1 MFVCLLVHPHSPP
14 PITLSVLANSHQI
27 WQEVE
32 VSKTIKFLQIFLWLL
47 NSAGR
52 GGERHELVL
61 TPRGKRQPSSALA
74 TSPWQWQAAS
84 PTAASSGPRQPWPR
98 CQAARRD
105 VEQGWAVGGC
115 QREDGAETGEHG
127 GTAEMRSTK
136 PALSILWW
144 NGTC

>member
-1 MFVCLLVHPHSPP
+1 MVVMMSVCLLVRPHSPP

-52 GGERHELVL
+52 GGERRELVL

-74 TSPWQWQAAS
+74 TSLWQWPAAS
-84 PTAASSGPRQPWPR
+84 PTAAPSGPRQPWAR
-98 CQAARRD
+98 CQASTAGCGARLGCWGMPEGRWCRD
-105 VEQGWAVGGC
+105 G
-115 QREDGAETGEHG
+115 
-127 GTAEMRSTK
+127 
-136 PALSILWW
+136 
-144 NGTC
+144 